1 MFGGGAKPGG
11 LFGGTSTG
19 FGAGTGFGASTGF
32 GTSTATAFGGAT
44 GAPAAAPPAAQSS
57 TIQQHLLSLAASP
70 YGENP
75 LFKTILS
82 DSNRRQEVLK
92 PTNPAAQ
99 KALAANTYKVSPH
112 RNVKI
117 RMKPKDDND
126 KTAIFEGL
134 DDGIMAA
141 GEIFIPR
148 TSVKK
153 LVLRSRPS
161 DMSSNSITIA
171 AAPNYE
177 DTDVDPDKSLTI
189 GLHEIVPEKKGDEQ
203 EGIND
208 TTTNVDDSFAAL
220 NPRKKA
226 PVAVE
231 EVVAGSNES
240 QEDTV
245 GEVEEVSNS
254 TSSSVVTLTRDG
266 YYTIPPVKDL
276 SLDSEGNCM
285 VTGFTIGREGY
296 GNIHYPGSINVAGL
310 NLDDNVFIRHKE
322 VIVYPDDSNKPAL
335 GEGLNRK
342 ALITLDKVW
351 PNEKSTGDTV
361 RSPSRLRSMGYEE
374 KLERASARLGAR
386 FIEYRPETGSW
397 VFKVDHFSKYG
408 LDDSDGED
416 NVIPDNVKKFKTL
429 EKRPEVKST
438 SQVLDN
444 NAKNI
449 VLATNDNAP
458 DKDKVETDGEAGSDG
473 DKDVEMEVEP
483 AAKSSMVRSALF
495 SDEMDTRAAP
505 SFTKPVI
512 LQQRVASLTLQPRL
526 IENIANSVLGNPN
539 PYPTR
544 GLGGNNTS
552 MGNSFSMSMSS
563 TLGGGSML
571 ESSMP
576 RESSKGPRRQ
586 LASYSLQG
594 GYERFVPLATGGA
607 GEPGAVVVPRY
618 QDAELPLDRSLLAGK
633 WGRLGDAGLVMSKAG
648 RVGWGNCW
656 DLVSVGPGLGDS
668 KDSCL
673 GDVSFSTLINTTCGS
688 VDSSQ
693 VSSLDQWFNCA
704 LSTSTCALDEV
715 GSPVYAPDPSLDTLH
730 EHAREAL
737 RQRGSLGEASLS
749 WSNWVEGTAAA
760 WQLMVALWG
769 RLEAEHVTGEE
780 TVETHKVTMARR
792 DALSSWLQQ
801 TVAVAAKGD
810 LEAAKLSKSPTKVTL
825 ANLSGGDVAEACAG
839 LQARGEHRAALLV
852 AQAGGGGEAARMLN
866 QQLSRWTEVRAD
878 SKMAEERVALF
889 SLVAGSPVW
898 EGTKGRVNSCKGLEW
913 KRALA
918 SHLWY
923 LTHPLSSVGDAL
935 HQFRLAWEG
944 SAEYCQ
950 PPRPDYPGAEQG
962 HALDLCYLLIKL
974 YTDRSTTLEDLL
986 NPASHA
992 PDQLDYRLSWFVHRV
1007 LTTLG
1012 YRHLPT
1018 HALERL
1024 HRDAASQ
1031 AERLG
1036 LWHWAVFVLCHLEDP
1051 ARRREAVESLLER
1064 NVASLDAEREDFLVQ
1079 ELGLPLQWIARAR
1092 ATLARAEGRHKDR
1105 AECLLLA
1112 ERWQEAHEVI
1122 VKEIAPEAV
1131 IGQEYDYLHR
1141 LLGQLAPAEISE
1153 HIPGW
1158 SSQGQVYYQFISIER
1173 SVESLLATRDEASV
1187 QYELERLRPSVSQLV
1202 RAVGTIPATTAR
1214 ERLAQSEIAK
1224 KVAHLMRAVHSVFE
1238 GAPASGSTAR
1248 QLAESLSGLPLPEDY
1263 ALQELRCLTRSY
1275 MREIA

>member
-1 MFGGGAKPGG
+1 M
-11 LFGGTSTG
+11 
-19 FGAGTGFGASTGF
+19 
-32 GTSTATAFGGAT
+32 
-44 GAPAAAPPAAQSS
+44 
-57 TIQQHLLSLAASP
+57 
-70 YGENP
+70 
-75 LFKTILS
+75 
-82 DSNRRQEVLK
+82 LK

-126 KTAIFEGL
+126 KSAIFEGL

-161 DMSSNSITIA
+161 DMSNNSITIA
-171 AAPNYE
+171 AAPTSE

-189 GLHEIVPEKKGDEQ
+189 GLHEIVPEKKVDDQ

-231 EVVAGSNES
+231 EVAAASNES

-245 GEVEEVSNS
+245 GEVEEVSNN
-254 TSSSVVTLTRDG
+254 TGSSVVTLTRDG

-276 SLDSEGNCM
+276 VLDSEGNCM

-322 VIVYPDDSNKPAL
+322 VIVYPDDTNKPAL

-351 PNEKSTGDTV
+351 PNDKSTGDTV

-449 VLATNDNAP
+449 VLSTNDNAP
-458 DKDKVETDGEAGSDG
+458 TAGDKDKVETDGEVGSDG

-483 AAKSSMVRSALF
+483 VAKSSMVRSALF
-495 SDEMDTRAAP
+495 SDEMDTSRAAP

-552 MGNSFSMSMSS
+552 VGNSFSMSMSS

-576 RESSKGPRRQ
+576 RETSKGPRRQ

-607 GEPGAVVVPRY
+607 GESGTVVVPRY

-633 WGRLGDAGLVMSKAG
+633 WGRLGDAGLVMGKAG

-656 DLVSVGPGLGDS
+656 DLVTVGPGLGDS
-668 KDSCL
+668 RDSCL
-673 GDVSFSTLINTTCGS
+673 GDVSFSTLTNTTCGP

-693 VSSLDQWFNCA
+693 VSSLEQWFNCA

-769 RLEAEHVTGEE
+769 RLEAEQVTGEE
-780 TVETHKVTMARR
+780 TVETHKVC
-792 DALSSWLQQ
+792 LQ
-801 TVAVAAKGD
+801 
-810 LEAAKLSKSPTKVTL
+810 SFKV
-825 ANLSGGDVAEACAG
+825 
-839 LQARGEHRAALLV
+839 
-852 AQAGGGGEAARMLN
+852 
-866 QQLSRWTEVRAD
+866 
-878 SKMAEERVALF
+878 
-889 SLVAGSPVW
+889 
-898 EGTKGRVNSCKGLEW
+898 
-913 KRALA
+913 
-918 SHLWY
+918 Y
-923 LTHPLSSVGDAL
+923 
-935 HQFRLAWEG
+935 
-944 SAEYCQ
+944 
-950 PPRPDYPGAEQG
+950 
-962 HALDLCYLLIKL
+962 
-974 YTDRSTTLEDLL
+974 
-986 NPASHA
+986 
-992 PDQLDYRLSWFVHRV
+992 
-1007 LTTLG
+1007 
-1012 YRHLPT
+1012 
-1018 HALERL
+1018 
-1024 HRDAASQ
+1024 
-1031 AERLG
+1031 
-1036 LWHWAVFVLCHLEDP
+1036 
-1051 ARRREAVESLLER
+1051 
-1064 NVASLDAEREDFLVQ
+1064 
-1079 ELGLPLQWIARAR
+1079 
-1092 ATLARAEGRHKDR
+1092 
-1105 AECLLLA
+1105 
-1112 ERWQEAHEVI
+1112 
-1122 VKEIAPEAV
+1122 
-1131 IGQEYDYLHR
+1131 HR
-1141 LLGQLAPAEISE
+1141 LC
-1153 HIPGW
+1153 
-1158 SSQGQVYYQFISIER
+1158 
-1173 SVESLLATRDEASV
+1173 
-1187 QYELERLRPSVSQLV
+1187 VS
-1202 RAVGTIPATTAR
+1202 
-1214 ERLAQSEIAK
+1214 
-1224 KVAHLMRAVHSVFE
+1224 
-1238 GAPASGSTAR
+1238 
-1248 QLAESLSGLPLPEDY
+1248 
-1263 ALQELRCLTRSY
+1263 C
-1275 MREIA
+1275 

>member
-1 MFGGGAKPGG
+1 M
-11 LFGGTSTG
+11 
-19 FGAGTGFGASTGF
+19 
-32 GTSTATAFGGAT
+32 
-44 GAPAAAPPAAQSS
+44 
-57 TIQQHLLSLAASP
+57 
-70 YGENP
+70 
-75 LFKTILS
+75 
-82 DSNRRQEVLK
+82 LK

-99 KALAANTYKVSPH
+99 KAMAANTYKVSPH

-161 DMSSNSITIA
+161 DMSNNSITIA
-171 AAPNYE
+171 AAPNCE

-189 GLHEIVPEKKGDEQ
+189 GLHEIAPEKKGEDQ

-226 PVAVE
+226 PVLVE
-231 EVVAGSNES
+231 EVAAASNES
-240 QEDTV
+240 QEDAV
-245 GEVEEVSNS
+245 GEVEEVAIS
-254 TSSSVVTLTRDG
+254 TGSVVTLTRDG
-266 YYTIPPVKDL
+266 YYTMPPVKDL
-276 SLDSEGNCM
+276 VLDSEGNCM
-285 VTGFTIGREGY
+285 VTGFTIGRDGY

-310 NLDDNVFIRHKE
+310 NLDENVFIRHKE
-322 VIVYPDDSNKPAL
+322 VIVYPDDTNKPAL

-351 PNEKSTGDTV
+351 PNDKSTGDTV
-361 RSPSRLRSMGYEE
+361 RSPGRLRSMGYEE

-429 EKRPEVKST
+429 EKRPEVKSA

-458 DKDKVETDGEAGSDG
+458 STGDKDKVETDGDNGSDG
-473 DKDVEMEVEP
+473 DKDVEMETEP
-483 AAKSSMVRSALF
+483 AAKSSLVRSALF
-495 SDEMDTRAAP
+495 SDEMDTRPAP

-544 GLGGNNTS
+544 GLGGNNTTI
-552 MGNSFSMSMSS
+552 GNSFSMNMSS

-576 RESSKGPRRQ
+576 RETSKGPRRQ

-594 GYERFVPLATGGA
+594 GYDRFVPLATAGA
-607 GEPGAVVVPRY
+607 GESGTVVVPRY
-618 QDAELPLDRSLLAGK
+618 QDAELPLNRSLLAGK
-633 WGRLGDAGLVMSKAG
+633 WGSLGDAGLVMSKAG

-656 DLVSVGPGLGDS
+656 DLVTVGPGLGDS
-668 KDSCL
+668 RDSCL
-673 GDVSFSTLINTTCGS
+673 GDVSFSTLTNTTCGS

-704 LSTSTCALDEV
+704 LATSTCALDEV

-730 EHAREAL
+730 EHTREAL
-737 RQRGSLGEASLS
+737 RQRSSLGEASLS

-769 RLEAEHVTGEE
+769 RLDAEGITGEE
-780 TVETHKVTMARR
+780 TVETHKVGLQSFSFVKVFCKNLCNNTNEFTKANAIGNGVIIHLSFFQVTIARR
-792 DALSSWLQQ
+792 DALSSWLQL
-801 TVAVAAKGD
+801 TVAQAAKAD
-810 LEAAKLSKSPTKVTL
+810 LEAAKLSKCPTKVTL
-825 ANLSGGDVAEACAG
+825 ANLSAGGVSEACAG

-852 AQAGGGGEAARMLN
+852 AQAGGGGEAARMLG
-866 QQLSRWTEVRAD
+866 QQLSRWTEVHAD

-898 EGTKGRVNSCKGLEW
+898 EGTKGRVNSCQGLEW

-923 LTHPLSSVGDAL
+923 MTHPLSSVGDAL

-944 SAEYCQ
+944 SSEYCQ
-950 PPRPDYPGAEQG
+950 PPRPDYPGADQG
-962 HALDLCYLLIKL
+962 DALDLCYLLIKL

-1036 LWHWAVFVLCHLEDP
+1036 LWHWAVFVLCHLEEP
-1051 ARRREAVESLLER
+1051 TRRREAVESLLER
-1064 NVASLDAEREDFLVQ
+1064 NVASLDLEREEFLVQ
-1079 ELGLPLQWIARAR
+1079 ELGLPLQWLARAR

-1105 AECLLLA
+1105 AEYLLLA
-1112 ERWQEAHEVI
+1112 ERCA
-1122 VKEIAPEAV
+1122 
-1131 IGQEYDYLHR
+1131 R
-1141 LLGQLAPAEISE
+1141 
-1153 HIPGW
+1153 
-1158 SSQGQVYYQFISIER
+1158 SQNK
-1173 SVESLLATRDEASV
+1173 T
-1187 QYELERLRPSVSQLV
+1187 
-1202 RAVGTIPATTAR
+1202 
-1214 ERLAQSEIAK
+1214 
-1224 KVAHLMRAVHSVFE
+1224 
-1238 GAPASGSTAR
+1238 
-1248 QLAESLSGLPLPEDY
+1248 
-1263 ALQELRCLTRSY
+1263 Y
-1275 MREIA
+1275 M